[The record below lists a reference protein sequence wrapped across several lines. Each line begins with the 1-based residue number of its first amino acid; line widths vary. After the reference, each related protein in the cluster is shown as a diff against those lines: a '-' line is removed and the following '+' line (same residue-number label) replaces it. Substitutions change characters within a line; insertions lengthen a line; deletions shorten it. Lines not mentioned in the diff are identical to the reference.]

1 VLIVTLEE
9 TKAFLR
15 LDSNHED
22 ALITSFIISAEDI
35 VEGVLRFPLSDFL
48 VGDGTLP
55 ELVKTTVWYV
65 VSQFHELR
73 ENVDVRRLIETS
85 ALLLTAYRRN
95 EW

>member
-1 VLIVTLEE
+1 MITLDE

-15 LDSNHED
+15 LDSTHED
-22 ALITSFIISAEDI
+22 ALITSFITAAEDI

-48 VGDGTLP
+48 IDDADLP
-55 ELVKTTVWYV
+55 ELVKTTVCYI
-65 VSQFHELR
+65 VSQFYELR

>member
-1 VLIVTLEE
+1 MVSLEE

-15 LDSNHED
+15 IDSNHED
-22 ALITSFIISAEDI
+22 ALITSFIVSAEDI

-48 VGDGTLP
+48 IDGGTLP

-73 ENVDVRRLIETS
+73 ENVDVKRLIETS
-85 ALLLTAYRRN
+85 ALLLTAYRRK